1 MTSNYNKRQQYGHLG
16 LHVFEKVY
24 LVGFMAVFIYSEV
37 LHWVLFANSLEFLPL
52 MMISTYSSVGLI
64 YSWLKF
70 YLFTLVINNEA
81 EK

>member
-1 MTSNYNKRQQYGHLG
+1 M
-16 LHVFEKVY
+16 FEKVY